1 ARVKALY
8 SKVQKLF
15 ATRFKFQGLP
25 PRGKSS
31 TSVLMYCTAAAQQTT
46 PLAVSLRKGTS
57 KTLTGGPWRTTVKS
71 VFGRN
76 APLRCSAILAQ
87 GSKCEPLK
95 YTKLSEGGVLLD
107 FRDPATSITK
117 SDYRAIGADQ
127 GAHTQLSREEFRARL
142 VCTLEEL
149 RTKDCPSCTLQL
161 PIELA
166 VLASVANESSGF
178 VFDEVPEGGQTVML
192 KLSL

>member
-1 ARVKALY
+1 
-8 SKVQKLF
+8 
-15 ATRFKFQGLP
+15 
-25 PRGKSS
+25 
-31 TSVLMYCTAAAQQTT
+31 MNCTTAYQQTT
-46 PLAVSLRKGTS
+46 PSAVFLRKGTR
-57 KTLTGGPWRTTVKS
+57 KTLTGGPRSTTVKS
-71 VFGRN
+71 VSGRS
-76 APLRCSAILAQ
+76 AQLHCSAILAQ

-95 YTKLSEGGVLLD
+95 YTQLSEGGVLLD

-149 RTKDCPSCTLQL
+149 RTKDCSSCTLQL

-178 VFDEVPEGGQTVML
+178 LFEEVPEGGQTVLL